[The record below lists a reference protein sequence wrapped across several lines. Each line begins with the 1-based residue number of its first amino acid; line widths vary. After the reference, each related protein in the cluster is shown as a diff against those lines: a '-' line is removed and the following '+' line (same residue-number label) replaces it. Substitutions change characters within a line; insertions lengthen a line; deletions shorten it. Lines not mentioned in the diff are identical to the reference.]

1 MIVNDKTLEKLQ
13 KLINEEIVY
22 RSGPALV
29 TFFNNLGFNDTY
41 GQGFPS
47 RWRYTQDKL
56 EKING
61 TPELDRCI
69 KMVFSPI
76 NFINRFEELD
86 KLIEEFNGFLMF
98 DDWKIIRNGR
108 DITFKKT
115 SEAEWIKVAS
125 KPKEQEIA
133 VNEEQFLKLNI
144 NYDLTKLDIDECI
157 KPILNE
163 RLIELE
169 KCLKFD
175 LPLSA
180 IFLCGS
186 TLEGILL
193 GTATHNPQLFNTAT
207 ASPKNK
213 EGKVKKF
220 VDWKLG
226 ELIDVSTELNFL
238 NTDVKKFS
246 HVLRDFRNYIHPYEQ
261 LSNSF
266 SPDIN
271 TAKICFQVLKTAIY
285 QLSK

>member
-1 MIVNDKTLEKLQ
+1 MLVNDKTLEKLQ
-13 KLINEEIVY
+13 KLINEEISY
-22 RSGPALV
+22 RSGSELV
-29 TFFNNLGFNDTY
+29 TFFNKLGFNDRY

-47 RWRYTQDKL
+47 RWKYTQDKL
-56 EKING
+56 ERING

-108 DITFKKT
+108 DIKFKKT
-115 SEAEWIKVAS
+115 SEVEWVEVAS
-125 KPKEQEIA
+125 KSKEQGEN
-133 VNEEQFLKLNI
+133 VNEEEFLKLNI
-144 NYDLTKLDIDECI
+144 NYDLTKLKIDDCI
-157 KPILNE
+157 KPILKE

-169 KCLKFD
+169 ECLKFN

-193 GTATHNPQLFNTAT
+193 GTATNNPRIFNTAKS
-207 ASPKNK
+207 SPKNK
-213 EGKVKKF
+213 EGKIKKF

-238 NTDVKKFS
+238 NPDVKKFS
-246 HVLRDFRNYIHPYEQ
+246 HALRDFRNYIHPYEQ

-271 TAKICFQVLKTAIY
+271 TAKICFQVLKTAIF
-285 QLSK
+285 QLSQ